1 MPRYS
6 YSALSQNGVVMRGED
21 VAVSAEELARQLAE
35 RGLFV
40 QKIRSSA
47 PRLRLFRRETAKP
60 EEFLLFNHEFTALI
74 RAGLTIPDALGL
86 VADRPDNHRF
96 SQVLRRVYDDV
107 RGGALLSEACARH
120 PEVFDALY
128 LSALRTGEKTGDL
141 RAVLARYQDYLR
153 HRVALRKKIGRAM
166 AYPLFLLVA
175 LVLILAVLFAFV
187 LPRFVAMYADFGANL
202 PWATQ
207 VLLDLVENLP
217 LTAGAVV
224 LLGGASWFGFQRWSA
239 TPAGRLAID
248 RFKERLPYLG
258 EVQHEV
264 AVAQLAR
271 SLSALLAGG
280 TPLVEALRTVQGAI
294 TNRAYAERLQRATEQ
309 VSHGDGL
316 ARAIRERQ
324 LMPQTAAKMIEVG
337 EASGN
342 LDGMLGEVAGFYE
355 ESLDNR
361 LARLMTLIEPML
373 MLLMGVLIG
382 GIIIVM
388 YLPIF
393 NMAEIIR

>member
-6 YSALSQNGVVMRGED
+6 YSALSQNGLVMRGED
-21 VAVSAEELARQLAE
+21 VAVSAEDLARQLAE

-40 QKIRSSA
+40 QKIRSSS

-86 VADRPDNHRF
+86 VADRPDNTRF
-96 SQVLRRVYDDV
+96 SQVLRRVFDDV

-120 PEVFDALY
+120 PEVFDPLY

-217 LTAGAVV
+217 LTAGAVA

-239 TPAGRLAID
+239 TPSGRLAID

-258 EVQHEV
+258 EVQREV

-271 SLSALLAGG
+271 SLAALLAGG
-280 TPLVEALRTVQGAI
+280 TPLVEALHTVQGAI
-294 TNRAYAERLQRATEQ
+294 TNRAYAERLKRATEQ